1 MLAET
6 WKSWKKK
13 KIKIELLEI
22 KNSVTEMTAVFYGII
37 SGLEEAEKRISEPE
51 NTWKLQS
58 KENKEWIHKKYL
70 RIVEQLQKI

>member
-1 MLAET
+1 MVNVSRDMKIL
-6 WKSWKKK
+6 KKK

-51 NTWKLQS
+51 NT
-58 KENKEWIHKKYL
+58 
-70 RIVEQLQKI
+70 